1 MSPSKPPKSK
11 KLPAAARQA
20 SAAAL
25 ASPVPYHHGD
35 LRRALIDAT
44 VELLRDRG
52 LEGFS
57 LRAAARGA
65 GVSHAAP
72 AHHFGDARG
81 LLTACAADGFER
93 LADTMQAR
101 VRQADD
107 DARARAQAVGAAYID
122 FALTHRAL
130 FQLMFRRDRLDPE
143 DAALQ
148 AAGRRTGDT
157 LRQVFAELIAARGLP
172 PAELGERILLAWS
185 FAHGYATLV
194 LEEQAAG
201 LYGLDVARG
210 DAASLIGA
218 KLLQLLMGGLA
229 DPA

>member
-1 MSPSKPPKSK
+1 MPRSKTAS
-11 KLPAAARQA
+11 PAAPPAVAPRRP
-20 SAAAL
+20 SAEPL
-25 ASPVPYHHGD
+25 PYHHGD

-44 VELLRDRG
+44 SDLLCEQG

-57 LRAAARGA
+57 LRAAARAA

-93 LADTMQAR
+93 LADAMQAR
-101 VRQADD
+101 MDSAGQ
-107 DARARAQAVGAAYID
+107 DARARAQALGAAYID

-130 FQLMFRRDRLDPE
+130 FQLMFRRDRLDPQ

-148 AAGRRTGDT
+148 AAGRRTGDA
-157 LRQVFAELIAARGLP
+157 LRQVYAALIAERGLP

-185 FAHGYATLV
+185 CAHGYATLV
-194 LEEQAAG
+194 LEEQTAG
-201 LYGLDVARG
+201 LYGLGAGREE
-210 DAASLIGA
+210 AASAMGA

>member
-1 MSPSKPPKSK
+1 MSSSKLEKPSTGRRHA
-11 KLPAAARQA
+11 PAAPL
-20 SAAAL
+20 S
-25 ASPVPYHHGD
+25 YHHGD

-44 VELLRDRG
+44 TELLREQG

-57 LRAAARGA
+57 LRAAARAA

-93 LADTMQAR
+93 LADAMHAR
-101 VRQADD
+101 MNGAGA
-107 DARARAQAVGAAYID
+107 DARDRAQALGVAYID

-148 AAGRRTGDT
+148 AAGRRTGDA
-157 LRQVFAELIAARGLP
+157 LRQVYAELIAERGLP
-172 PAELGERILLAWS
+172 PSELGERILLAWS
-185 FAHGYATLV
+185 CAHGYATLV
-194 LEEQAAG
+194 LEEQTVG
-201 LYGLDVARG
+201 LYGLGAGREE
-210 DAASLIGA
+210 AASAMGA